1 MDIIVNDFY
10 GLDMATTKEYG
21 FGGDALLLAEFAK
34 PKFRDTVLDLR
45 SWLHP
50 ETLPI

>member
-21 FGGDALLLAEFAK
+21 FGGDALLLAEFASRNSK
-34 PKFRDTVLDLR
+34 TPFSTFAPAAELF
-45 SWLHP
+45 P
-50 ETLPI
+50 